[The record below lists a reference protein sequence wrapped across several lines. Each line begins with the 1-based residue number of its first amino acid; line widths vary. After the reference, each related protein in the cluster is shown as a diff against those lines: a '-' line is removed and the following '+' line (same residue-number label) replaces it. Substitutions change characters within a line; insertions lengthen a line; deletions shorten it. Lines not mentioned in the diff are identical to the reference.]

1 MASTLDAPA
10 QSRTRAQRSRSGVK
24 TKTSRLI
31 ARTADLLT
39 PDLVARRRERQEW
52 ERWVGSL
59 TPELLTELP
68 DASPEVKRQVFL
80 ANVTRVEIE
89 THAKCNRV
97 CSFCPNSI
105 VDRRRN
111 QTLADAAMLDRV
123 FDDLGQA
130 GYQRQICVAR
140 YSEPLTNKPYLYQ
153 CLASARRRA
162 PLAELALTT
171 NTDYLKREDLE
182 TLRDLGLDTMYMSL
196 YLRDRE
202 VWTLDLARAY
212 GERVAKKLGIRIAAQ
227 RETPVSVDCTYEFE
241 GIRITSTCH
250 NWDQYGIDRGGLV
263 QVYSAQKRLGP
274 CRDPFQTFVIDYNGT
289 VTPCCCV
296 RSDLTEH
303 GRYLMGDLS
312 DPAVSIFD
320 VYVGRLAEWRRG
332 IVGFGDKASP
342 CSTCRHRDIRDDLAR
357 PVAAQLERRLRLIG
371 QEGLVRPLPSASA
384 R

>member
-1 MASTLDAPA
+1 MASALDASTHA
-10 QSRTRAQRSRSGVK
+10 LTRTERGRSGAR

-31 ARTADLLT
+31 ARTADLFT
-39 PDLVARRRERQEW
+39 PDLIARRRERREW
-52 ERWVGSL
+52 ERWIDGL
-59 TPELLTELP
+59 TPDLLTELP
-68 DASPEVKRQVFL
+68 DASPELKRHVFL

-89 THAKCNRV
+89 THAKCNRI

-105 VDRRRN
+105 MDRRRN
-111 QTLADAAMLDRV
+111 QTVADAAMLDRV
-123 FDDLGQA
+123 FDDLGAA

-140 YSEPLTNKPYLYQ
+140 YSEPLTNKPYLSER
-153 CLASARRRA
+153 LASARHRVPR
-162 PLAELALTT
+162 AELAITT
-171 NTDYLKREDLE
+171 NTDYLRREDLE
-182 TLRDLGLDTMYMSL
+182 KLRDLGLDTMYMSL

-202 VWTLDLARAY
+202 AWTLDLARAY
-212 GERVAKKLGIRIAAQ
+212 GERVAKKLDLRIVAQ
-227 RETPVSVDCTYEFE
+227 HETPVSVDCKYEFE

-263 QVYSAQKRLGP
+263 QVYGGRKRVGP

-296 RSDLTEH
+296 RSDLAAH

-312 DPAVSIFD
+312 DPGVSIFD

-332 IVGFGDKASP
+332 VVAFGEKASP

-357 PVAAQLERRLRLIG
+357 PVAAQLEKRLRVIG
-371 QEGLVRPLPSASA
+371 REELVRPLSSASA